1 MMMMMMRKLL
11 TFVLPVGLA
20 ACASGLMGS
29 ALAQA
34 GAASAAKAERPDV
47 KVGDRW
53 KFACA
58 EGRKKS
64 DRLWVVTSVD
74 LTGVKGTWN
83 GQPLAMTLDL
93 NEVDSP
99 EHTNTDKRLLSF
111 PLEVGKQWTSSNKF
125 VDHTNKDVKGSE
137 KYSVRV
143 ADYGKVR
150 VPAGEFD
157 TFKLKAK
164 SSFTAEDGSAGTHE
178 FTYWYAP
185 AARAVVKGMDQVTW
199 QGGGWPET
207 TCELVEFQLQ
217 P

>member
-1 MMMMMMRKLL
+1 MMRKIL
-11 TFVLPVGLA
+11 TIVLPIALA
-20 ACASGLMGS
+20 ACASGPEKVS
-29 ALAQA
+29 PAAT
-34 GAASAAKAERPDV
+34 GAASMAKAERPDV

-58 EGRKKS
+58 EGHQKF
-64 DRLWVVTSVD
+64 DRVWVVTSVD
-74 LTGVKGTWN
+74 PTGIKGTWD
-83 GQPLAMTLDL
+83 GKPLAMSLDL

-111 PLEVGKQWTSSNKF
+111 PLEVGKQWNSSNKF
-125 VDHTNKDVKGSE
+125 VDHTNTDVKGSE

-143 ADYGKVR
+143 ADYEKVR

-157 TFKLKAK
+157 SFKLEAK
-164 SSFTAEDGSAGTHE
+164 SSFSAENGGAGTHV

-185 AARAVVKGMDQVTW
+185 AARAVVKEMDQVTW
-199 QGGGWPET
+199 GGGGWPET
-207 TCELVEFQLQ
+207 SCELAEFQLQ

>member
-1 MMMMMMRKLL
+1 MRKIL
-11 TFVLPVGLA
+11 TFVLLVALLGEGSLLPA
-20 ACASGLMGS
+20 AEPAG
-29 ALAQA
+29 A
-34 GAASAAKAERPDV
+34 GAASAAKAERPEI
-47 KVGDRW
+47 KAGDRW

-74 LTGVKGTWN
+74 PTGIKGTWN
-83 GQPLAMTLDL
+83 GQPLAMTLDM

-111 PLEVGKQWTSSNKF
+111 PLEAGKQWTSNNKF

-137 KYSVRV
+137 KYSVQV
-143 ADYGKVR
+143 ADYEKVR

-157 TFKLKAK
+157 AFKLKAK

-185 AARAVVKGMDQVTW
+185 AARAVVKEMDQVTW
-199 QGGGWPET
+199 AGGGWPET